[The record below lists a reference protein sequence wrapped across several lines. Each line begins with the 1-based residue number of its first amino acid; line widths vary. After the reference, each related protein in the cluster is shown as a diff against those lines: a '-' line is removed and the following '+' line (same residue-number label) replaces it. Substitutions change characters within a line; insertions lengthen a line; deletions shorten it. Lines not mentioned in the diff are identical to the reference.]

1 MMKRIIIASMKVR
14 LLVATVAVLLIIFGI
29 TQLTKIPVD
38 VLPEFSRPYVEI
50 QTEALGLSAAE
61 VEALITTPMEADMLN
76 GVSWVEEIRSE
87 SIPGL
92 SSIVLIFE
100 QGTDIMKARQM
111 VQERLVSIFA
121 LPGVS
126 KPPVMLNPLSSTSRV
141 LKIGLSSDELS
152 LIEISVL
159 ARWTIVPHL
168 MGVTGVAN
176 VSIWGQRKR
185 QLQVLVDP
193 EILEK
198 KGVTLNQIIS
208 TTGNALWVS
217 PLSYLKASTPGT
229 GGFFDTPNQRLGI
242 RHVLPISTPE
252 QLSQVVVDGT
262 SLRLGDVSEVVE
274 EHQPLIGDA
283 IVDESPNLM
292 LIVEKFPWANT
303 IDVTAKVEAALVNL
317 QPGLSGLKMNST
329 LFRPATFLEV
339 ATGNLTT
346 TLLIG
351 GILLIL
357 ALFAFSLNWRSALIS
372 IVTILLS
379 IIVAVTVLYLQ
390 DITPNMMI
398 IAGLIIAVG
407 LIIDDSIIDIENI
420 KRRIQEH
427 REEGSNKNLATIIY
441 EASIEMRSPIIY
453 ASLIIVLAM
462 VPVFF
467 LEGLSGAFYQPIALA
482 YILALAASFVTAL
495 IVTPALSLLLLKNAS
510 SLSVNSPITKTLKKV
525 YDILFMW
532 ATRIP
537 RTAFATVCV
546 IIVVGII
553 AAMFLRQ
560 DSVIP
565 EFKETDLLVRW
576 DGPSG
581 TSHPEMNRIATLV
594 SSELRS
600 IPGVRNV
607 SALIGRAVLSDKV
620 TNINSG
626 QIWVSIDPSADY
638 ESTVSSVEEVVKG
651 YPGLSN
657 EVLTYLQSKVREELS
672 GTNESLIVRVY
683 GEDFDMIRSE
693 AEEIKNLLTQVD
705 GIVESKVLYYS
716 EEPTIEIEVD
726 LEAAKRYG
734 LKPGDVRRESTT
746 LVSGILVGNLFEEQK
761 VFDVVVWGVPETR
774 HSVTSLR
781 ELLISTP
788 TMGYIPLKN
797 VADIRIVPGVANIKR
812 ESVIRYV
819 DVSATI
825 NGGNYTSIS
834 ADINRIISE
843 IDFPLEYR
851 AELLGEYAESL
862 ATQERILSFAVAAAI
877 LIFLLLQVFFRSWK
891 LATAIFLTLPM
902 ALVGGIIIVL
912 LSSGGLLSLGYF
924 LGFVTVFSIAVR
936 NTVML
941 IHRYRTFENDGKQS
955 FGPELIQQVTRERV
969 APVLTTAILTF
980 FAVLPMALYGNI
992 AGLEIVHSAALVI
1005 LGGLI
1010 TSTFYTLLGVP
1021 AMYLVFGSS
1030 PEPEL
1035 NFLPDSLPD
1044 SLAAEG
1050 RGL

>member
-14 LLVATVAVLLIIFGI
+14 LLIATVAVLLIIFGI
-29 TQLTKIPVD
+29 TELTSIPVD

-61 VEALITTPMEADMLN
+61 IEALITTPMEADMLN
-76 GVSWVEEIRSE
+76 GVAWVEEIRSE
-87 SIPGL
+87 SIAGL
-92 SSIVLIFE
+92 SSIVLIFK

-126 KPPVMLNPLSSTSRV
+126 KPPAMLNPLSSTSRV
-141 LKIGLSSDELS
+141 LMIGLSSEELS
-152 LIEISVL
+152 LIDMSVL
-159 ARWTIVPHL
+159 ARWTIVPRL
-168 MGVTGVAN
+168 MGVPGVAN

-193 EILEK
+193 EKIEK
-198 KGVTLNQIIS
+198 KGVTLNQIIK

-242 RHVLPISTPE
+242 RHILPISTPE
-252 QLSQVVVDGT
+252 QLAQVVVDGT

-303 IDVTAKVEAALVNL
+303 VNVTAEVESALKNL
-317 QPGLSGLKMNST
+317 QPGLSGLNINST

-339 ATGNLTT
+339 ATSNLTT

-351 GILLIL
+351 GLLLLL
-357 ALFAFSLNWRSALIS
+357 ALFALSLNWRSALIS

-379 IIVAVTVLYLQ
+379 IITAVTVLYLQ
-390 DITPNMMI
+390 GITLNMMI
-398 IAGLIIAVG
+398 IAGLIIAIG

-420 KRRIQEH
+420 KRRIQQH
-427 REEGSNKNLATIIY
+427 RDEGSDKNLATIIY
-441 EASIEMRSPIIY
+441 ESSIEMRSPVIY
-453 ASLIIVLAM
+453 ASLIIVLVM
-462 VPVFF
+462 LPVFF
-467 LEGLSGAFYQPIALA
+467 LEGMSGAFYQPIVSS
-482 YILALAASFVTAL
+482 YILALAASFVMAL
-495 IVTPALSLLLLKNAS
+495 IVTPALSLLLLKNTS
-510 SLSVNSPITKTLKKV
+510 SQSGDSPITKALKGV

-537 RTAFATVCV
+537 RTAFLTVCA

-553 AAMFLRQ
+553 ASMFLKQ

-565 EFKETDLLVRW
+565 VFNEMDLLVRW

-581 TSHPEMNRIATLV
+581 TSHPEMTRIAILV
-594 SSELRS
+594 SNELRS

-607 SALIGRAVLSDKV
+607 SAHVGRAVLSDRV

-638 ESTVSSVEEVVKG
+638 ESTVSSVEEVVQG

-672 GTNESLIVRVY
+672 GTDESLIVRVY
-683 GEDFDMIRSE
+683 GEDLGMIRSE
-693 AEEIKNLLTQVD
+693 AEEIKNLLTHVD
-705 GIVESKVLYYS
+705 GIIESKVLYNE

-726 LEAAKRYG
+726 LEAAKHYG
-734 LKPGDVRRESTT
+734 LKPGDVRRESTS

-774 HSVTSLR
+774 HSLTSLY
-781 ELLISTP
+781 ELLINTP
-788 TMGYIPLKN
+788 TMGSIPLKH
-797 VADIRIVPGVANIKR
+797 VADIRIVPGVTNIKH

-825 NGGNYTSIS
+825 NGGNYSSIS

-843 IDFPLEYR
+843 FDFPLEYR
-851 AELLGEYAESL
+851 AELLGEYAERL
-862 ATQERILSFAVAAAI
+862 AAKERILSFAIAAAI
-877 LIFLLLQVFFRSWK
+877 LILLLLQVVFRSWK
-891 LATAIFLTLPM
+891 LATATFLTLPM
-902 ALVGGIIIVL
+902 ALVGGIIITL
-912 LSSGGLLSLGYF
+912 FSSGSLLSLGSI

-936 NTVML
+936 NNILL
-941 IHRYRTFENDGKQS
+941 IHNYRTFESIGKQS
-955 FGPELIQQVTRERV
+955 FGPELIQQVTRDRSTSI
-969 APVLTTAILTF
+969 LTTAILTF
-980 FAVLPMALYGNI
+980 IAVLPMALFGNI
-992 AGLEIVHSAALVI
+992 AGLEIVHSAAIVI
-1005 LGGLI
+1005 LGGLV
-1010 TSTFYTLLGVP
+1010 TSTLYTLLGVP
-1021 AMYLVFGSS
+1021 AMYLMFGAD
-1030 PEPEL
+1030 PQPEL
-1035 NFLPDSLPD
+1035 DLGQVI
-1044 SLAAEG
+1044 LATE
-1050 RGL
+1050 